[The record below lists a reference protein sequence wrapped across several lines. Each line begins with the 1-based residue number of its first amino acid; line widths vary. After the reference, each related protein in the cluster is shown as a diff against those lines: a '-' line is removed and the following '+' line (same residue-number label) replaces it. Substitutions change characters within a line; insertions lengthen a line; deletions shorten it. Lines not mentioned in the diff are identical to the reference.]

1 MEAIFPDKKV
11 YVHTV
16 SFINLLVQAFTAFFA
31 AIATLWRV
39 SGAGYLCLLPMQ
51 CHVLPR
57 QSAG

>member
-39 SGAGYLCLLPMQ
+39 GEEIPKGWLQ
-51 CHVLPR
+51 HVR
-57 QSAG
+57 RV